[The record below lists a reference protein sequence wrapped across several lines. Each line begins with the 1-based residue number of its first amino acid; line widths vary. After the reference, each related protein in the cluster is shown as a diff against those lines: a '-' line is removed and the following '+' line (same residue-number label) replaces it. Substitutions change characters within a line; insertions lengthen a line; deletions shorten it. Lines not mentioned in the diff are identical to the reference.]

1 MLRLGF
7 KEFFLMSTIN
17 LLPWREE
24 LRAHKQKEFIQWIAF
39 TVIIAAGLSFLV
51 HTHIQG
57 LIDYQKE
64 RNAYLVKETNILKSR
79 VEEIKKLEE
88 QRDQLLTHME
98 VIRDLQASRS
108 EVVHLFDQIVDIV
121 PEGVHLESISR
132 SGKKLEVKGETESTT
147 RLPVMMRRIESSPF
161 LHKPDFKGTTQRGNQ
176 RVSAFEMAISQRS
189 AEDEEES
196 Q

>member
-1 MLRLGF
+1 
-7 KEFFLMSTIN
+7 MSNIN

-39 TVIIAAGLSFLV
+39 TVIIAAGISFLV

-57 LIDYQKE
+57 LIDYQNE

-121 PEGVHLESISR
+121 PEGVHLESIR
-132 SGKKLEVKGETESTT
+132 RTGKKLTVKGETESTT

-161 LHKPDFKGTTQRGNQ
+161 LHKPDFKGTSQRGNK

-189 AEDEEES
+189 AEDEEDA

>member
-1 MLRLGF
+1 MP
-7 KEFFLMSTIN
+7 SIN

-24 LRAHKQKEFIQWIAF
+24 LRALKQKEFIQWIAF
-39 TVIIAAGLSFLV
+39 TVIVAAGIAFLV

-88 QRDQLLTHME
+88 QKEQLLTHMD

-108 EVVHLFDQIVDIV
+108 EVVHLFDQIVEIV
-121 PEGVHLESISR
+121 PEGVHMESINR
-132 SGKKLEVKGETESTT
+132 KVKTLTLKGETESTT
-147 RLPVMMRRIESSPF
+147 RLPVMMRRIESSPY
-161 LHKPDFKGTTQRGNQ
+161 LKKPQFKGTEQRSAK
-176 RVSAFEMAISQRS
+176 RVSSFEMLISQRT
-189 AEDEEES
+189 AEEEES
-196 Q
+196 E